1 MNEINKIYLIKARNI
16 CNISRFIDDGHSI
29 NNGGNLNLII
39 VISKPSTYG
48 LVEKMQTKTRLVFWV
63 LISKLGI

>member
-16 CNISRFIDDGHSI
+16 CSIFRFIDDGHSI